1 MLFFASLLD
10 TELKHLWALFQLQ
23 MLKFYDSSLEDEKGE
38 LRPVSSI
45 FIFDSQKK

>member
-1 MLFFASLLD
+1 
-10 TELKHLWALFQLQ
+10 

-45 FIFDSQKK
+45 FIFDSQKKIGHQIIHDLKTIWDFDA